1 MSSTAKYSKINGY
14 ACHGKDEKLVKY
26 IYNPA
31 PLQPNDIEVKI
42 THCGICGTDIH
53 VMDSG
58 WAPANYPVIVGH
70 EIVGE
75 IVSLGPEVKGFKIGD
90 RVGVG
95 AQCSCCMNKDCYA
108 CKRQREAH
116 CEKMGETYNSK
127 RSIDNSKTYGGYA
140 EAIRVQQDFV
150 FHIPESIPS
159 DKAAPL
165 LCAGATV
172 YTPMIQQGFKA
183 GDKVGVLGIGGL
195 GHLAIQFAN
204 ALGCEV
210 YALSHSH
217 SKEEDAKKMGA
228 KHFIAYS
235 NEEELIKVKNT
246 LNYLIVTSNGDNAQW
261 DRFANWM
268 DIDGKIILL
277 AVPESNITLSPF
289 TLVKKNIGFSGSLIG
304 SPNEIRQMLDF
315 AAKHKVYPWIEN
327 YPMDKCNEGI
337 QLVRDG
343 KVRYR
348 VVLNN

>member
-1 MSSTAKYSKINGY
+1 MNTKFNKISGY
-14 ACHGKDEKLVKY
+14 ACHGIGEKLVKFTY
-26 IYNPA
+26 DPA
-31 PLQPNDIEVKI
+31 PLQPNDIEI
-42 THCGICGTDIH
+42 RISHCGVCGSDIH
-53 VMDSG
+53 TLDSG
-58 WAPANYPVIVGH
+58 WGPTDYPTIVGH
-70 EIVGE
+70 EIIGE
-75 IVSLGPEVKGFKIGD
+75 VTALGPEVKDFKLGD

-95 AQCSCCMNKDCYA
+95 AQCCACMSEDCYA
-108 CKRQREAH
+108 CKRQRQTH
-116 CEKMGETYNSK
+116 CVKMGLTYGS
-127 RSIDNSKTYGGYA
+127 RRFIDGSKTYGGYA

-159 DKAAPL
+159 DYAASL

-228 KHFIAYS
+228 KHFIAHG
-235 NEEELIKVKNT
+235 NEGESAKIKNT
-246 LNYLIVTSNGDNAQW
+246 LNYLIVTSNAKDTQWNA
-261 DRFANWM
+261 FANWM
-268 DIDGKIILL
+268 DFDGRIILL
-277 AVPESNITLSPF
+277 ADPEANITLHPD
-289 TLVKKNIGFSGSLIG
+289 TLLQKNLGIGGSIIG
-304 SPNEIRQMLDF
+304 SPDQIRKMLDF
-315 AAKHKVYPWIEN
+315 AAKHKVYPWIEK
-327 YPMDKCNEGI
+327 YPMDKCNEAI
-337 QLVRDG
+337 KLVRDG